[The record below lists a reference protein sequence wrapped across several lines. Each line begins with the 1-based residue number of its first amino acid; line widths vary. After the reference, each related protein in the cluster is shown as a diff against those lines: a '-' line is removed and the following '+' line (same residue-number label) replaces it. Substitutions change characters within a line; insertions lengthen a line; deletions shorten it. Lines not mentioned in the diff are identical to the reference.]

1 MGAAL
6 LIAWKDLRQ
15 RARDRSAFLIAI
27 VLPLAMAVIFNLILG
42 GIDGDEVSF
51 RYAVADEDNGR
62 IARTF
67 VEQALLPLEDSG
79 LIELDV
85 VESRE
90 QAVRLVDDGPASAA
104 FVIPQGFSSAVKN
117 VQPAHV
123 EVISN
128 VERPTAALVAGA
140 IAESF
145 AQEVR
150 AVQVSVAAVVASGQE
165 AVAPSQSLVEQASER
180 SNPITLADVSAMRN
194 ELDTKTYFAA
204 GMAVFFL
211 FFTVQFG
218 VSSIMEERR
227 SGTLARLLAAPVGT
241 NWIIVGKLLTSLCL
255 GTVSMAVLA
264 VATSGLLGA
273 DWGAPYGVALLI
285 IAGVIS
291 ATAVMVLVA
300 TLARTA
306 EEAGNWQAII
316 ALVLGMLGGAMF
328 PVGQAGG
335 FIGQLSLLTPHAWFL
350 RGLGELQTGGGLA
363 DILPALGGILA
374 FALVTGSAAFVR
386 RRRLVQL

>member
-42 GIDGDEVSF
+42 GIDGDEVFF

-67 VEQALLPLEDSG
+67 VEQALLPLEESG

-90 QAVRLVDDGPASAA
+90 QAVRSVDDGPASAA
-104 FVIPQGFSSAVKN
+104 FVIPQGFSSAVEN

-165 AVAPSQSLVEQASER
+165 AVAPAQSLVEQASAR
-180 SNPITLADVSAMRN
+180 SNPITLADVSATRN
-194 ELDTKTYFAA
+194 ELDAKTYFAA